1 MCGAAGESDAET
13 SANSSVTA
21 FCRGGSHEFEDEFE
35 EANAFASSFLMPRAS
50 VLAAAPRA
58 PSLPSLIR
66 HKKHWAVSV
75 AALNYRLH
83 SLGLTS
89 DWTYRTLCIQIA
101 QEGFRVSEPESIP
114 HEKSVVLEKV
124 FAALR
129 DDGVTKA
136 AIADQLAIDPREI
149 NELTFGLMLNVL
161 KGGGV
166 GPAETAR
173 SGRAA
178 LRLVKR

>member
-1 MCGAAGESDAET
+1 MFNIS
-13 SANSSVTA
+13 
-21 FCRGGSHEFEDEFE
+21 
-35 EANAFASSFLMPRAS
+35 RAVDHLVPMYYS
-50 VLAAAPRA
+50 TTHRSLLATAPRA

-66 HKKHWAVSV
+66 HKKQWAVSV

-83 SLGLTS
+83 LLGLTS

-114 HEKSVVLEKV
+114 HEKSLVLEKV

-129 DDGVTKA
+129 DDGLTKA

-161 KGGGV
+161 KGGAPGH
-166 GPAETAR
+166 AER
-173 SGRAA
+173 SRSERPS
-178 LRLVKR
+178 LRLVKS